1 MKLSVKTLENK
12 DAGSITLDDSVFG
25 VEVRQDILHTMVKY
39 QLAKRRAGT
48 HKVKTVSEISG
59 TGKKPFA
66 QKGTG
71 HARAGTTRATQHRGG
86 ATVHGP
92 TPRSHAIGM
101 NKKLRKLAFKTAL
114 SSKLADKKIIVLDA
128 ATAKT
133 HKTKPMAETLQK
145 LGVENAVI
153 VAGNTVDVNFERATG
168 NIPCVDVLSTDA
180 ANVYDILRRDTLV
193 LTKEAV
199 ETLTERLKAE

>member
-1 MKLSVKTLENK
+1 MKLSVKTLDNK

-25 VEVRQDILHTMVKY
+25 VEIRQDILHTMVKY

-48 HKVKTVSEISG
+48 HKVKTVAEVSG

-71 HARAGTTRATQHRGG
+71 NARAGTTRATQHRGG
-86 ATVHGP
+86 ATKHGP

-101 NKKLRKLAFKTAL
+101 NKKLRKLAFRTAL
-114 SSKLADKKIIVLDA
+114 SSKFADKKIIVLDVVS
-128 ATAKT
+128 AKT
-133 HKTKPMAETLQK
+133 HKTKPMVDVLKK

-153 VAGNTVDVNFERATG
+153 VTGSMVDVNFERATS
-168 NIPCVDVLSTDA
+168 NIPCIDVLSTDA

-199 ETLTERLKAE
+199 EALTERLKG